1 MNKKLNR
8 GLAIILPNKKINI
21 FVMFIIILGII
32 SGSIFLVVLKNTD
45 KTLIINRIE
54 SFMNNINTNNVN
66 NIVAFKNV
74 IIENLIFVL
83 LIWIL
88 GMSIIGIIFN
98 IFLIYLKGFIIGFS
112 LSSFFFVYKYKGLLA
127 GFIYAFPTSII
138 NIIVSL
144 ILGVY
149 SILFTINLWKII
161 FLREKNSD
169 MKRFLKKYLI
179 ILIISL
185 FLILISSITEGFL
198 IPSLLKLVIKVF
210 I

>member
-21 FVMFIIILGII
+21 FVIFIIILGII
-32 SGSIFLVVLKNTD
+32 SGSIFLVVLKDTD

-161 FLREKNSD
+161 FLIEKNSD

>member
-32 SGSIFLVVLKNTD
+32 SGSIFLVVLKDTD

-112 LSSFFFVYKYKGLLA
+112 LSSFFFVYEYKGLLA

-179 ILIISL
+179 VLIISL

>member
-21 FVMFIIILGII
+21 FVIFIIILGII
-32 SGSIFLVVLKNTD
+32 SGSIFLVVLKDTD
-45 KTLIINRIE
+45 KTLIITRIE